1 MGAVASIVAKSVLGH
16 SDAENAFRPWW
27 DNVQDHLIY
36 GLITTGVIAFPK
48 AMLNTSPIWCTKCTP
63 DICPAKMNGTSEK
76 PFDRWALRK
85 CTYDPEVVDQFLLYF
100 PYVILF
106 VAVLLF
112 VVEKFFNKMF
122 KVQDEANNFYDLFV
136 KMSVLKGKKD
146 EETSSKLVKP
156 SVKAYQMVKGIGSSN
171 SYYIAY
177 VCTTVTELI
186 LASGLFGWLYYHG
199 ANTLFDEEAI
209 NGTKQVPIC
218 KIGKH
223 YWHCAGLPYQFFA
236 ITLIV
241 SLVLLA
247 LFSFHS
253 VYVLFWIQPWT
264 SSSKSL
270 RGIMTNFEET
280 FKNLENDKNS
290 YNSKGNL
297 NSIYYNHRDTKLLL
311 DILAL
316 NFGVAPCLK
325 FLCIFDKNLQ
335 NTAKVEQLTANWQK
349 TGSEGKSDLVVEF
362 KNSKAVMEIF
372 SKIPGVACTY
382 VVEITPPVEEDS
394 WIILDYTKDEI
405 QDVEK
410 PDVETDLQ
418 KARFEGVKS
427 NFAYD
432 ICVSTQINGQTV
444 AKSSIQAQNG
454 IVMPE
459 FAELQA
465 TEALDIMSSVG
476 PLTPKATA
484 RSRAVVA
491 VKTKDK
497 NNDDS
502 DEEDED

>member
-1 MGAVASIVAKSVLGH
+1 MGAVASSVAKSVLGH

-27 DNVQDHLIY
+27 DTVQDHLIY

-48 AMLNTSPIWCTKCTP
+48 AMLNTSPIWCTKCTK
-63 DICPAKMNGTSEK
+63 DICPDDMNGTSED

-85 CTYDPEVVDQFLLYF
+85 CTYDPKVVDQFLLYF

-112 VVEKFFNKMF
+112 VVEKFFSKMF
-122 KVQDEANNFYDLFV
+122 KVQDEAENFYDLFV
-136 KMSVLKGKKD
+136 KMSILKGKKD

-156 SVKAYQMVKGIGSSN
+156 SAFQMVQGIGSSN
-171 SYYIAY
+171 SYYDAF
-177 VCTTVTELI
+177 VFTTVTELI
-186 LASGLFGWLYYHG
+186 LASGLFAWLFHHG
-199 ANTLFDEEAI
+199 KNTLFNEEVI
-209 NGTKQVPIC
+209 NGTKQLYC
-218 KIGKH
+218 KIGEH

-247 LFSFHS
+247 LFSVHS
-253 VYVLFWIQPWT
+253 FYVLLWIFGFNRGL
-264 SSSKSL
+264 L
-270 RGIMTNFEET
+270 RGIMSNFEEN
-280 FKNLENDKNS
+280 FKKLENDKNS

-297 NSIYYNHRDTKLLL
+297 NSIYYNHQDTKLLL

-349 TGSEGKSDLVVEF
+349 TGSEGKSDLVIEF

-372 SKIPGVACTY
+372 SKIPGAACTY

-394 WIILDYTKDEI
+394 WIILDYTKDQI

-410 PDVETDLQ
+410 PGVETDLQ

-465 TEALDIMSSVG
+465 TEALDIMSSVS
-476 PLTPKATA
+476 PMTPTATA

-497 NNDDS
+497 DNDDS
-502 DEEDED
+502 DKEDED